1 MIMSA
6 NALHLGLLAGI
17 LTGGLPLWAAQ
28 PLEEK
33 PRQWTFSLRWEN
45 DTFGGSDRFY
55 TDGISLSLAHTGRSW
70 LDPLMDRL
78 PWGEGRRTVSYEL
91 GQIMVTPSDTTL
103 PNPDPNDRPY
113 AGLLFAGVSLHLERD
128 HLYHGLKLL
137 TGVVGPWSLAEETQK
152 LIHEI
157 VDSRRPQGW
166 DYQLRNEP
174 ILNLV
179 YEHRRKYRLAGE
191 TDGFSIEALPV
202 ANAMLG
208 NVLIQG
214 QFGGQVRFGYRVPD
228 DFGTTLMRGMVHL
241 PPPRRTLEPASPRWG
256 VYWFGGANANL
267 VARDI
272 TLDGNT
278 WRHSR
283 SVDKEWFVPAAEVGM
298 AVYYK
303 RFQTA
308 FTYVFWGKEFK
319 GQNNY
324 TEFGALTLSYTF

>member
-1 MIMSA
+1 MKLRCITGA
-6 NALHLGLLAGI
+6 CLALLWPGVDG
-17 LTGGLPLWAAQ
+17 WAAA
-28 PLEEK
+28 PAPTEA

-45 DTFGGSDRFY
+45 DTFAGADRFY
-55 TDGISLSLAHTGRSW
+55 TDGIALSLSHSGRSW

-91 GQIMVTPSDTTL
+91 GQIMVTPADTSL
-103 PNPDPNDRPY
+103 AVPDPNDRPY
-113 AGLLFAGVSLHLERD
+113 AGLLFAGLSLHVERD
-128 HLYHGLKLL
+128 HLYHGLKLI

-152 LIHEI
+152 FVHDL
-157 VDSRRPQGW
+157 VDSKQPQGW
-166 DYQLRNEP
+166 EYQLRNEP

-179 YEHRRKYRLAGE
+179 YEHRRKYALWGE
-191 TDGFSIEALPV
+191 SRGFSVEALPI

-214 QFGGQVRFGYRVPD
+214 QVGAQLRFGYRVPD

-241 PPPRRTLEPASPRWG
+241 PPPRQPREAGSPRWG
-256 VYWFGGANANL
+256 VYWFGGGNVNL

-278 WRHSR
+278 WRDSR
-283 SVDKEWFVPAAEVGM
+283 SVDKEWMVPVAEVGM
-298 AVYYK
+298 AFYY
-303 RFQTA
+303 RGVQAA

-324 TEFGALTLSYTF
+324 TEFGALTLSYSF